1 MNGQFIILDVTV
13 KNNENESL
21 SVADDFFKLK
31 LGDKEY
37 SASTNAS
44 VALAADKSEFLYKQI
59 NPGKI
64 AFDVPDDVAADLG
77 KLSVQV
83 QTGLFGT
90 EKGLISL
97 AQ

>member
-1 MNGQFIILDVTV
+1 
-13 KNNENESL
+13 
-21 SVADDFFKLK
+21 
-31 LGDKEY
+31 
-37 SASTNAS
+37 S

-59 NPGKI
+59 NPGNSATGKI